1 MTKSV
6 ASMQYLRHFKALVID
21 SSRGV
26 RTTAVVPSQSIE
38 QRQDLSAAN
47 TTEYCQRVL
56 YTETWHTY
64 SSFVIVSQCTHI
76 YRVPMYIIVKCALHS
91 NRIQENATTT
101 SRWCVVSTLQDWW
114 VERVTNVGNVS
125 HYYGNQ
131 FHYLS
136 AVAMVMK
143 TVTTYVSTH
152 VQLPI
157 REYVDLLQHSVHHL
171 WWVLWEM

>member
-6 ASMQYLRHFKALVID
+6 ASTQYLRHFKALVID

-26 RTTAVVPSQSIE
+26 RTTAVVPSQSIKR
-38 QRQDLSAAN
+38 RQDLSAAN
-47 TTEYCQRVL
+47 TNEYCQRVL

-101 SRWCVVSTLQDWW
+101 WGCVVSTLQTDEWNG
-114 VERVTNVGNVS
+114 VTNVGNVS

-136 AVAMVMK
+136 TVAMVMK

-157 REYVDLLQHSVHHL
+157 REYVDLLQHSVHHS
-171 WWVLWEM
+171 W